1 MSNEWVVVKPMISNQ
16 SCNNILAPI
25 KTIKNAKPVSK
36 YLNLSKTLTNKKNM
50 ERKPRIAKIF
60 EKKTIYGSRV
70 TENMAGIES
79 VAKIKSVNSIAI
91 KTKNKGVI
99 NSRPF
104 CLKKNFPPCKLS
116 LTLKY
121 LEANLTTG

>member
-1 MSNEWVVVKPMISNQ
+1 MDQVAVFFEAIKEATTLIANIPMMMSNEWVVVKPMISNQ

-60 EKKTIYGSRV
+60 EKKTIYESRV
-70 TENMAGIES
+70 TENMAGIIS
-79 VAKIKSVNSIAI
+79 VSKMKVRQHIVI
-91 KTKNKGVI
+91 KNK
-99 NSRPF
+99 N
-104 CLKKNFPPCKLS
+104 K
-116 LTLKY
+116 
-121 LEANLTTG
+121 

>member
-1 MSNEWVVVKPMISNQ
+1 MDQVAVFFEAIKEATTLIANIPMMMSNEWVVVKPMISNQ

-60 EKKTIYGSRV
+60 EKKTI
-70 TENMAGIES
+70 
-79 VAKIKSVNSIAI
+79 
-91 KTKNKGVI
+91 
-99 NSRPF
+99 
-104 CLKKNFPPCKLS
+104 
-116 LTLKY
+116 
-121 LEANLTTG
+121 